1 MVVYATFNTKFTT
14 ADLSYK
20 MGSGSLELITS
31 LFQFTRNHQVRDAKP
46 SLNPYQT
53 QT

>member
-14 ADLSYK
+14 AYLSYK
-20 MGSGSLELITS
+20 IGSGSLELITS
-31 LFQFTRNHQVRDAKP
+31 LFQFTRNHQLRDAKP